1 MRKNKNPIIH
11 HSITPSLHHSN
22 CSGVWIFI
30 EQRDGV
36 RETVGLEL
44 LGKGRQLADVLGEEL
59 VAVLPCS
66 DMAPDANAL
75 ISYGADKV
83 YLIDDEKLRH
93 YKCDIYAKVLTDLVR
108 EHAPAIFLFGATAIG
123 ESLAPRVAARLQ
135 TGLTAA
141 CAELEIDKKERI
153 LKAYRPAI
161 GGNVMAEI
169 VCLERR
175 PQMAT
180 VKPGVMEK
188 PQKDHSRRG
197 EVVNVK
203 PLIAN
208 EDIVTRIVDV
218 VCSKEEAVDLE
229 RADVIVAIGR
239 GPEKAEGL
247 KLVRELAAVLN
258 GAVGAS
264 RAAIEAGWISPYHQ
278 IGQTGKTV
286 RAKLYI
292 ACGISGAIQHQVGM
306 RSSKVIVAINNDA
319 RAPIFDIATYGIV
332 GDLFQILPILTE
344 AFRGVLK
351 SKYLSAVP
359 STAQAGLNC

>member
-1 MRKNKNPIIH
+1 MEYFKKE
-11 HSITPSLHHSN
+11 N

-36 RETVGLEL
+36 CGAVGLEL
-44 LGKGRQLADVLGEEL
+44 LGKGRQLADILGEEL

-75 ISYGADKV
+75 ISYGADSV
-83 YLIDDEKLRH
+83 YLIDDERLR
-93 YKCDIYAKVLTDLVR
+93 YYQCDIYTKVLTDLVR

-123 ESLAPRVAARLQ
+123 ESLAPRVAARLE

-153 LKAYRPAI
+153 LKTYRPAI

-169 VCLERR
+169 ICPDHR

-180 VKPGVMEK
+180 VAPGVMEE
-188 PQKDHSRRG
+188 PQRNYSRRG
-197 EVVNVK
+197 EVISIK

-208 EDIVTRIVDV
+208 EDIITRIVD
-218 VCSKEEAVDLE
+218 AVREGKNTAPLE
-229 RADVIVAIGR
+229 RADIIVAIGR
-239 GPEKAEGL
+239 GPEKKESL
-247 KLVRELAAVLN
+247 KLVLELAAVLN

-264 RAAIEAGWISPYHQ
+264 RAAIEAGWISSHHQ

-286 RAKLYI
+286 RPKLYI

-306 RSSKVIVAINNDA
+306 RSSEIIVAINNDP

-332 GDLFQILPILTE
+332 GDILQVLPILTE
-344 AFRGVLK
+344 AFRKALK
-351 SKYLSAVP
+351 PKGPSVVP
-359 STAQAGLNC
+359 DTAKSP